1 MKLLIEIGSYDG
13 YDSLNFYNNGY
24 EVYTFEPKK
33 DLYENLKEK
42 TKNLQNYH
50 VINKAVCLND
60 GKTLFNISNKY
71 GASSILPFKNNEEL
85 VKHWGNDRTDIFYSG
100 ISYEVETIR
109 LDTFIKLN
117 NLENRIID
125 YLHIDAQGVDL
136 ECLMSLGEYIKNVK
150 EGVLETIINKEKS
163 IYENQNLNTLENIKL
178 FFDNNNFSITKIIE
192 NDSTN
197 CEYNVYFINNLFK

>member
-1 MKLLIEIGSYDG
+1 MVMKYILL
-13 YDSLNFYNNGY
+13 NQ
-24 EVYTFEPKK
+24 KK

-42 TKNLQNYH
+42 TKNLQNYN

-60 GKTLFNISNKY
+60 DKTLFNICNY
-71 GASSILPFKNNEEL
+71 GGASSILPFKNNNEL
-85 VKHWGNDRTDIFYSG
+85 IKHWGYNRTDIFYSG
-100 ISYEVETIR
+100 ISYEVETNR
-109 LDTFIKLN
+109 LDTFIKSN

-178 FFDNNNFSITKIIE
+178 FFDNNNFSITKIDE

>member
-13 YDSLNFYNNGY
+13 SDSLNFYNNGY

-33 DLYENLKEK
+33 DLYEKLKEK
-42 TKNLQNYH
+42 TKDLQHYNI
-50 VINKAVCLND
+50 INKAVCLND
-60 GKTLFNISNKY
+60 GKTSFNICSDG
-71 GASSILPFKNNEEL
+71 GASSILSFKNNDEL
-85 VKHWGNDRTDIFYSG
+85 IKHWGNNRSDIFYSG

-150 EGVLETIINKEKS
+150 EGVLETVINKEKS
-163 IYENQNLNTLENIKL
+163 IYENQDLNTLENIKL
-178 FFDNNNFSITKIIE
+178 FFDNNNFSIKNINE